1 MNIKFNF
8 IKSSL
13 FILLL
18 GITTSTMA
26 KTPKHVI
33 LFMIDGLHW
42 QAPEKVKMPNFRAL
56 IEQGTFIEK
65 SYVLLPHHP
74 TVGDYSKFNSCS
86 FPNPV
91 LHSGTIF
98 IKPENK
104 LLQESLPANSTTAF
118 VVNTAAYRSVARGFD
133 TAIMDGKL
141 TDEEVV
147 DNAINIFDQQQP
159 SFMRVHLQ
167 SPGELGRSVNSATPD
182 QAFYEDVFGQGSPYV
197 KSIEKADELLG
208 KFVAHLKDS
217 GRWEDT
223 VLIATSDH
231 GQSKIGWH
239 PLFDEDSWATP
250 LVFAGKGIAKQRT
263 LPYFEHTDLAATISM
278 LLDAKAPSNNGGS
291 GRMVKEV
298 LAKIDLQNFNHP
310 RYIQTIN
317 QQIKLFNFY
326 KSELLLASDK
336 NLHYAIILASLE
348 NEILTPEPFYHQDRI
363 TEWHKAGT
371 TKHMIAANNKILE
384 QMKTALGK

>member
-1 MNIKFNF
+1 MSFNL
-8 IKSSL
+8 IKSTL

-18 GITTSTMA
+18 GVTSSAMA

-42 QAPEKVKMPNFRAL
+42 QAPEKVNMPNFNAL
-56 IEQGTFIEK
+56 IEQGTYIEK

-74 TVGDYSKFNSCS
+74 TVGDYSNYNSCS

-91 LHSGTIF
+91 LHSGTVF
-98 IKPENK
+98 IQPENK
-104 LLQESLPANSTTAF
+104 LLQESLPTNLATAF
-118 VVNTAAYRSVARGFD
+118 VVNTSAYRSVARGFS
-133 TAIMDGKL
+133 TTIMDGNL
-141 TDEEVV
+141 TDGQVV
-147 DNAINIFDQQQP
+147 DSAMNVFDHQQP
-159 SFMRVHLQ
+159 TFMRVHLQ
-167 SPGELGRSVNSATPD
+167 ASGELGRSVNSATPD
-182 QAFYEDVFGQGSPYV
+182 QTYYENVFGQGSPYV
-197 KSIEKADELLG
+197 ESIENADKLLG
-208 KFVAHLKDS
+208 KFVGHLKDT

-223 VLIATSDH
+223 VLIVTSDH

-250 LVFAGKGIAKQRT
+250 MVFAGQGIAKKRT

-278 LLDAKAPSNNGGS
+278 LLAAKAPSNNGGS
-291 GRMVKEV
+291 GRMVKDI
-298 LAKIDLQNFNHP
+298 LASHDAKNFQHP

-326 KSELLLASDK
+326 RAELLLASDD

-363 TEWHKAGT
+363 TEWYKAGT
-371 TKHMIAANNKILE
+371 TKHMIVANDIILE

>member
-1 MNIKFNF
+1 MKFNI
-8 IKSSL
+8 IKSSF

-18 GITTSTMA
+18 GVTSSAMA

-42 QAPEKVKMPNFRAL
+42 QAPEKVKMPNFKAL
-56 IEQGTFIEK
+56 IQQGTFIEK

-74 TVGDYSKFNSCS
+74 TVGDYSKYNSCS

-91 LHSGTIF
+91 LHSGTVF

-104 LLQESLPANSTTAF
+104 LLQESLPANLTTAF

-133 TAIMDGKL
+133 TSIMDGKL
-141 TDEEVV
+141 TDEQVV
-147 DNAINIFDQQQP
+147 DSAINLFDQQQP
-159 SFMRVHLQ
+159 AFMRVHLQ

-182 QAFYEDVFGQGSPYV
+182 QAFYEDVFGKGSPYV
-197 KSIEKADELLG
+197 EGIKNADKLLG
-208 KFVAHLKDS
+208 KFVRHLKES
-217 GRWEDT
+217 GKWDDT

-231 GQSKIGWH
+231 GQSNIGWH

-250 LVFAGKGIAKQRT
+250 MVFAGKGIAKQRT

-278 LLDAKAPSNNGGS
+278 LLDAEAPSNNGGS
-291 GRMVKEV
+291 GRVVKEI
-298 LAKIDLQNFNHP
+298 LAKNDAENFNHP
-310 RYIQTIN
+310 QYIKTIN
-317 QQIKLFNFY
+317 EQNKRFSMY
-326 KSELLLASDK
+326 KAELLLASDD
-336 NLHYAIILASLE
+336 NLHYSIILASLE
-348 NEILTPEPFYHQDRI
+348 NTILTPEPFYHQDRI

-371 TKHMIAANNKILE
+371 TEHMIAANDIILE
-384 QMKTALGK
+384 QMKMALGK